1 MQVTLP
7 KESTTTV
14 SLEFKLD
21 RDKLRQVRRREG
33 RYLLRTNLGT
43 QEPARLW
50 TFYFQLTE
58 VEQAFKELKHDLAVR
73 PIYHRNE
80 SRIEAHIFVAFLA
93 YCLQVTLKAKLRT
106 LAGDITPHEVL
117 TTLKAMQLVD
127 VRVPT
132 TDGRELLLTRYTQ
145 PEPAQRMLL
154 DGLRMKLPAQ
164 APPRITSSQ
173 VRSTPKRAVT
183 V

>member
-1 MQVTLP
+1 
-7 KESTTTV
+7 
-14 SLEFKLD
+14 
-21 RDKLRQVRRREG
+21 
-33 RYLLRTNLGT
+33 
-43 QEPARLW
+43 
-50 TFYFQLTE
+50 
-58 VEQAFKELKHDLAVR
+58 VR

>member
-1 MQVTLP
+1 MPNTALLVIDIQRAA
-7 KESTTTV
+7 
-14 SLEFKLD
+14 FD
-21 RDKLRQVRRREG
+21 GVRCPPMDSPG
-33 RYLLRTNLGT
+33 QLLRS
-43 QEPARLW
+43 ARTLIDAARAGGHPII
-50 TFYFQLTE
+50 FIQHCD
-58 VEQAFKELKHDLAVR
+58 KHDLAVR